1 MKFFNTL
8 FVLFGL
14 ITYSHADTVF
24 LGKIQ
29 QKSAVNQNTD
39 KKYNYYVLNLS
50 NKTTSKAINNE
61 GDLESINN
69 VKAIQLNFMDS
80 KFKVVTN
87 RKSKV
92 VCKNLYTPDSMY
104 HHENVIC
111 TVKSLKYLQ
120 YYSTLNSL

>member
-39 KKYNYYVLNLS
+39 KKYNTPRKLDQKIVV
-50 NKTTSKAINNE
+50 SKIE
-61 GDLESINN
+61 
-69 VKAIQLNFMDS
+69 
-80 KFKVVTN
+80 
-87 RKSKV
+87 
-92 VCKNLYTPDSMY
+92 
-104 HHENVIC
+104 
-111 TVKSLKYLQ
+111 
-120 YYSTLNSL
+120 

>member
-39 KKYNYYVLNLS
+39 KKYNYYV
-50 NKTTSKAINNE
+50 
-61 GDLESINN
+61 
-69 VKAIQLNFMDS
+69 
-80 KFKVVTN
+80 
-87 RKSKV
+87 
-92 VCKNLYTPDSMY
+92 
-104 HHENVIC
+104 
-111 TVKSLKYLQ
+111 
-120 YYSTLNSL
+120 